1 MNDTRR
7 RQGGDAPLTDLEMR
21 AAQLALMLTPAPRD
35 AKYYGLPEDAVA
47 TAVAK
52 HLSKKQGFEARI
64 PWPPS
69 LFPVEVRDSPFHG
82 KGVFVTKDVE
92 CGQLLTLYPP
102 DAFAFAQPAEGGREW
117 FHVSPDIEHDV
128 EEVFEALH
136 AYAFSLGTSGGV
148 HVHIVGLPRL
158 CNDPAY
164 MAHFAN
170 DPVGDARSEREY
182 LARVAKRGNA
192 YLTGLQC
199 GLCIALFAR
208 KRIRAGEEVLVPYA
222 YDYWK
227 MRSPPVNE
235 TKVATART
243 HTNTRRRTDSKR
255 ASRA

>member
-1 MNDTRR
+1 
-7 RQGGDAPLTDLEMR
+7 MR

-69 LFPVEVRDSPFHG
+69 LFPVEVRESPIHG

-102 DAFAFAQPAEGGREW
+102 DAFAFARPDRVGGECLQ
-117 FHVSPDIEHDV
+117 VSPDIDHDR
-128 EEVFEALH
+128 EEAEA
-136 AYAFSLGTSGGV
+136 ARQTYGFSLGTPGGV
-148 HVHIVGLPRL
+148 RVCIVGFPKL
-158 CNDPAY
+158 CSDPAY
-164 MAHFAN
+164 MAHLAN
-170 DPVGDARSEREY
+170 DPVGDARSEKEY
-182 LARVAKRGNA
+182 YAQIGIRGNA
-192 YLTGLQC
+192 YLAGLQC
-199 GLCIALFAR
+199 GLCIALFAG
-208 KRIRAGEEVLVPYA
+208 KRIRAGEEVLAPYM

-227 MRSPPVNE
+227 MRSPPINE

-243 HTNTRRRTDSKR
+243 HTKCAQGRRQQPGLARPDL
-255 ASRA
+255 

>member
-7 RQGGDAPLTDLEMR
+7 RQGGDAPLTELEMR

-35 AKYYGLPEDAVA
+35 AKSYGLPENAIA

-52 HLSKKQGFEARI
+52 HLSNKQGFEARI

-69 LFPVEVRDSPFHG
+69 LVPVEGRDSPFHG

-102 DAFAFAQPAEGGREW
+102 DAFAFAQPAKGGREW

-170 DPVGDARSEREY
+170 DPVGDARSEKEY
-182 LARVAKRGNA
+182 RARIANRGQRLSDGVAMRTLHCPVCQKAHSCRGRGA
-192 YLTGLQC
+192 GPLRVRL
-199 GLCIALFAR
+199 LEDAL
-208 KRIRAGEEVLVPYA
+208 
-222 YDYWK
+222 
-227 MRSPPVNE
+227 S
-235 TKVATART
+235 
-243 HTNTRRRTDSKR
+243 
-255 ASRA
+255 SR